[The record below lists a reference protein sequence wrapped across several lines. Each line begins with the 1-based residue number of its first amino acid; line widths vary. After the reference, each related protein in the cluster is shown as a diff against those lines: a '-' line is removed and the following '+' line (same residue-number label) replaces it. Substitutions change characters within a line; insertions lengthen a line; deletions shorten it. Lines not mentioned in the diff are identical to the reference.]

1 MNSYENKPY
10 YFPLVESG
18 KIHEENGRLI
28 MPLSMTLHHATTD
41 GYHVKVFLE
50 DLQDQMNNPQNWL
63 K

>member
-1 MNSYENKPY
+1 
-10 YFPLVESG
+10 
-18 KIHEENGRLI
+18 